1 MYNVIYLFKNLCTE
15 PTQKTTSVYRT
26 LMESKKR
33 ECRKE
38 MSEEEVVHAWS
49 YNVRESKGAATGGS
63 AA

>member
-1 MYNVIYLFKNLCTE
+1 
-15 PTQKTTSVYRT
+15 
-26 LMESKKR
+26 MESKKR

-49 YNVRESKGAATGGS
+49 YSYNVRESKGAATGGS